1 MKFEFINIS
10 EKPLSIGVAY
20 SSKTDADDTFISY
33 SLRGVEQDKAKV
45 NMLAYDLIDL
55 LNNSSKHN
63 AIVTSKVNYITGG
76 GLITEDEKEDAKTKE
91 FLLNPNDFEDANQVL
106 EKCAT
111 DYELQGGYYL
121 QLVFGKLGEQL
132 VSVYHV
138 PFEKMQPNE
147 NASKFKFVD
156 DPKKPREYVIYD
168 AYDGIDKT
176 GTKILYVSTYRPGSG
191 VLTLPEYYASLRY
204 IQIDKEIANFNYNNI
219 KSGFSAGTMIVLYDG
234 EPQPEE
240 EQAIK
245 DQLKANTTGS
255 EEAGNTWIYFAKPG
269 DDKPEVI
276 PLNGNDLVDKFT
288 QLNEQCRDEIFI
300 GHKIVSPMLFG
311 VRVEGTLGGRNEI
324 LEAYELLNSG
334 YIEPKQK
341 TLQATFNMCNRLY
354 GGQSMLIIK
363 PSKPMGLD
371 YVDMFKEGI
380 ITDRRIVQKELGLE
394 ISEDVV
400 NVPSQ
405 QLSEQGKPRNID
417 WVQFEQFGEPAE
429 NFEEV
434 HVLDLPID
442 LQDNGETN

>member
-1 MKFEFINIS
+1 
-10 EKPLSIGVAY
+10 
-20 SSKTDADDTFISY
+20 
-33 SLRGVEQDKAKV
+33 
-45 NMLAYDLIDL
+45 
-55 LNNSSKHN
+55 
-63 AIVTSKVNYITGG
+63 
-76 GLITEDEKEDAKTKE
+76 
-91 FLLNPNDFEDANQVL
+91 
-106 EKCAT
+106 
-111 DYELQGGYYL
+111 
-121 QLVFGKLGEQL
+121 
-132 VSVYHV
+132 
-138 PFEKMQPNE
+138 
-147 NASKFKFVD
+147 
-156 DPKKPREYVIYD
+156 
-168 AYDGIDKT
+168 
-176 GTKILYVSTYRPGSG
+176 
-191 VLTLPEYYASLRY
+191 
-204 IQIDKEIANFNYNNI
+204 
-219 KSGFSAGTMIVLYDG
+219 
-234 EPQPEE
+234 
-240 EQAIK
+240 
-245 DQLKANTTGS
+245 
-255 EEAGNTWIYFAKPG
+255 
-269 DDKPEVI
+269 VI